1 MLDSAVQRLMSAAE
15 AVLPQ
20 EVANDARNNL
30 QAALR
35 GALDRMDLVTRE
47 DFDIQSRL
55 LERTREK
62 LDELEKRLA
71 TLESLTENGKTEG

>member
-47 DFDIQSRL
+47 EFDIQRGVLAKTRARLQELESRV
-55 LERTREK
+55 
-62 LDELEKRLA
+62 DELESILSPPNK
-71 TLESLTENGKTEG
+71 N